1 MSYYIIIKDRNIGY
15 LLDIIRDD
23 ILRIRKELEKQDVV
37 NKQYKLIRL
46 DSAQELEKELKKY
59 FGVKMGLK

>member
-1 MSYYIIIKDRNIGY
+1 MNYYIIIKDRNVGY

-37 NKQYKLIRL
+37 NKQYKLTRL
-46 DSAQELEKELKKY
+46 DSAEELEKELKKIL
-59 FGVKMGLK
+59 GLKWG